1 MTTEPAPPEPATIE
15 YQPGVRALLCTE
27 DGGTAAH
34 VDPADIDHFIA
45 VEKNLLWLDI
55 DSAVTRDLSLLQRE
69 FGFHPL
75 ALEDAIRPNQ
85 RPKIDSYNGYSFVIF
100 YSVTLRER
108 ARRELAEHGAEHRRR
123 GAQTRRRADPAPDLL
138 DRHQVALFIGANYL
152 VTVHHGPLKQVD
164 EIAKRWHENIQQID
178 RSIAALVYSLLD
190 AIVDDYFPVIDEVAD
205 LIEDLEQTIFEEFD
219 EGALEAIFT
228 LKKSLLN
235 MRRVIGPERDV
246 LNVLIR
252 RDAPLFGE
260 ASLVYFQ
267 DVYDHVV
274 RVTDSLDIYRD
285 LLSSALDAYLSMAS
299 NRLNEL
305 MKRLTGWS
313 IPLMAGALLAGIW
326 GMNFHH
332 MPELSWH
339 YGYLFG
345 LSTIALAMLVI
356 IAMFRRKHWL

>member
-1 MTTEPAPPEPATIE
+1 M
-15 YQPGVRALLCTE
+15 
-27 DGGTAAH
+27 
-34 VDPADIDHFIA
+34 
-45 VEKNLLWLDI
+45 
-55 DSAVTRDLSLLQRE
+55 
-69 FGFHPL
+69 
-75 ALEDAIRPNQ
+75 
-85 RPKIDSYNGYSFVIF
+85 
-100 YSVTLRER
+100 
-108 ARRELAEHGAEHRRR
+108 
-123 GAQTRRRADPAPDLL
+123 
-138 DRHQVALFIGANYL
+138 
-152 VTVHHGPLKQVD
+152 HHGPLTQVE
-164 EIAKRWHENIQQID
+164 EIARRWHENIEQID

-205 LIEDLEQTIFEEFD
+205 LIEDLEQSIFEEFD

-332 MPELSWH
+332 MPELSWRF
-339 YGYLFG
+339 GYLFG
-345 LSTIALAMLVI
+345 LATIALAMLVI